1 MRRRSTLLLTIPA
14 LGAVVL
20 AGCGSAADEAEVD
33 TVPTGDLVPI
43 VARAAAETGAAT
55 TGRFTMTVSFDAEP
69 LGEMEMTAAGA
80 YDEPA
85 GRATLTVDMGS
96 MFGGLTDSLGDLG
109 DLGDLGAGADELG
122 AAFGGEWTVVV
133 DGDTTY
139 LDMGGLGSMLGAGD
153 GWVSVPTEAD
163 AAGSTPMGPVGAQ
176 EMLDVLAG
184 VADVVEVGT
193 EDVSGAETTHYEA
206 NVDVDA
212 LLERSAQEAQAQG
225 VDPADLQ
232 AALDAFGEVGV
243 EVGTI
248 PVDVWVDGDGF
259 VRRITMAV
267 SMSGGLTGDVAY
279 EMTAEYSGFGE
290 AVDIVVPDPSE
301 VTPMDPDALAEAGA
315 EGLFGD

>member
-14 LGAVVL
+14 LGAL
-20 AGCGSAADEAEVD
+20 AIAGCGSAADDAEVD

-55 TGRFTMTVSFDAEP
+55 TGRFTMTMSFDAEP
-69 LGEMEMTAAGA
+69 LGEMEMTAVGA
-80 YDEPA
+80 YDETA
-85 GRATLTVDMGS
+85 GRATLTLDMGS
-96 MFGGLTDSLGDLG
+96 MFGGLADSLGDLG
-109 DLGDLGAGADELG
+109 DEADDIG
-122 AAFGGEWTVVV
+122 AAVGGEWTVVV

-193 EDVSGAETTHYEA
+193 EDVGGAETTHYEA

-212 LLERSAQEAQAQG
+212 LLEQSAQEAEAEG

-232 AALDAFGEVGV
+232 AALDAFGEAGV
-243 EVGTI
+243 EVGAI

-259 VRRITMAV
+259 VRRITMTV
-267 SMSGGLTGDVAY
+267 SMSGGLTGAVAY

-301 VTPMDPDALAEAGA
+301 VTPIDPEALAEGGV